1 MLSKFSVKKP
11 YTVIVAIVLVV
22 ILGFV
27 SYSKMTMD
35 LLPSINMPYA
45 VISTTYS
52 GASPETVEKVVTA
65 TLEQSMASVDNVEEV
80 SSVSSEGVSMVILKF
95 HENADMDSAMIEMR
109 ENLDLVEPYF
119 PEEVGS
125 SVIMKINPDMMPVMV
140 SSVGISGKSDGEA
153 ASYIEEKIVPELKSV
168 EGVASVSA
176 SGLIENYIDLTI
188 SAEKVKDL
196 NSRLQEF
203 YTEQA
208 EKEIRDSV
216 LKEAKKQAEEA
227 ASQQKEQLLSMGYSE
242 ENAQA
247 AAEEIQSAAMEEAE
261 KQADSLVEEQM
272 KSVEI
277 PETEITKDMLIGILS
292 GQNFSM
298 PAGSVSSEDGSSW
311 LVRVGDELETP
322 EELGSLVIMSIPDF
336 GDVIMEDVADIGLS
350 DNTSSMYTQVNGEY
364 AVMLSLQ
371 KQPDYSTAD
380 VTNAVLARMEE
391 LEKENEGLSFH
402 ALMNQGDYVNVMIQT
417 VLSNLIMG
425 AGLAVIILIL
435 FLRKIRPTL
444 IVAASILLSVVTAF
458 VLMFLFGISLN
469 MISMSGLALGVG
481 MLVDNSIVVMEN
493 ICRMLSEGKS
503 AKEAAVEGARE
514 VGGAITAS
522 TLTTIVVFL
531 PIIFTE
537 GLTRQIFTDMALTI
551 TFSLLASLVVALTL
565 VPSASSRMLAKNFRM
580 RRTFIDKLADGYA
593 KLLDRSLNHRWI
605 AIGLSIVML
614 AGSVILALRSGTE
627 LFPSMDSGSVSV
639 SVSMPDTY
647 SWDETCSAL
656 DDLYTTLSGVTDV
669 ETVGIINNGS
679 STGGDMSLLSMG
691 SGGTNIY
698 LLLKEE
704 RTATVDEIA
713 SEIREKTKDL
723 PYEVSVSSAN
733 MDMSMLSGGDVAIDV
748 YGSDLDDL
756 RRSAQMV
763 ADAIGETEGI
773 AEVDNGLS
781 ETTGELRIEVD
792 KTKAISKGLT
802 VAQVYA
808 AVAEELSGAP
818 TSGEIT
824 SGSTEYTITVRDD
837 RDLQITA
844 ENLEN
849 LEIENTSEEKVRL
862 GDIASVVKTEGFSSI
877 SRQGQ
882 ERYVSVSASVD
893 AGYISGTVN
902 EQVEEKLRQLELPE
916 GCRYEISGE
925 SESMRSTFN
934 DMALMLVLAIVFI
947 YLVMVAQFQ
956 SFLSPFIIMF
966 TIPLAFTGGFLGLAA
981 AGMPISAVAIL
992 GFIILVGIVVNNG
1005 IVFVDYANQQMEAG
1019 YTKRQALLRAGR
1031 NRIRP
1036 ILMTALTTI
1045 FALVAM
1051 AVDTSMGAELMQP
1064 MAVATMGGL
1073 VYSTLLTLFLIPAMY
1088 SLMKREKKPVI
1099 RDEVSEIEG
1108 KAETDL

>member
-153 ASYIEEKIVPELKSV
+153 ASYIEEKIVQELKSV

-216 LKEAKKQAEEA
+216 LKEAEKQAEEA

-261 KQADSLVEEQM
+261 KQADSLVQEQM

-336 GDVIMEDVADIGLS
+336 GDVTMEDVADIGLS
-350 DNTSSMYTQVNGEY
+350 DNTSSMYTRVNGEY

-469 MISMSGLALGVG
+469 IISMSGLALGVG

-580 RRTFIDKLADGYA
+580 RRTFIDKMADGYA
-593 KLLDRSLNHRWI
+593 KLLDCSLNHRWI

-773 AEVDNGLS
+773 AEVDNGLG

-792 KTKAISKGLT
+792 KTKAISNGLT

-808 AVAEELSGAP
+808 VVAEELSGAP

-902 EQVEEKLRQLELPE
+902 EQVEEKLRQLELPQ

-925 SESMRSTFN
+925 SKSMRSTFN

>member
-45 VISTTYS
+45 VITTTYS
-52 GASPETVEKVVTA
+52 GASPETVERTVTA

-80 SSVSSEGVSMVILKF
+80 NSVSSEGISMVILKF
-95 HENADMDSAMIEMR
+95 HEDADMNSAMIEMR

-119 PEEVGS
+119 PDEVGAP
-125 SVIMKINPDMMPVMV
+125 VIMKINPDMMPVMV
-140 SSVGISGKSDGEA
+140 SSVGLSGKEDSEA
-153 ASYIEEKIVPELKSV
+153 ASYIEEKIIPELKSV

-188 SAEKVKDL
+188 SEDKVADL
-196 NSRLQEF
+196 NSRLKEF
-203 YTEQA
+203 YT
-208 EKEIRDSV
+208 
-216 LKEAKKQAEEA
+216 KQAEEEIRSSVLEEAEKQADEA
-227 ASQQKEQLLSMGYSE
+227 AAAQKEQLLSLGYTE

-247 AAEEIQSAAMEEAE
+247 AADQVKSAAMEQAE
-261 KQADSLVEEQM
+261 KQADAVVEEQM

-277 PETEITKDMLIGILS
+277 PETDITKDMLSGILS

-311 LVRVGDELETP
+311 LVRVGDELQSP
-322 EELGSLVIMSIPDF
+322 EELEELVIMSIPDF
-336 GDVIMEDVADIGLS
+336 GDVTMSDVADIALS
-350 DNTSSMYTQVNGEY
+350 DNTSAMYSRVNGEY

-380 VTNAVLARMEE
+380 VTNAVLARMDTLEE
-391 LEKENEGLSFH
+391 ENEGLSFH
-402 ALMNQGDYVNVMIQT
+402 ALMNQGDYVNIMIQT
-417 VLSNLIMG
+417 VLSNLVVG
-425 AGLAVIILIL
+425 AGLAVIILII
-435 FLRKIRPTL
+435 FLRRIRPTL

-458 VLMFLFGISLN
+458 VLMFLCGISLN

-503 AKEAAVEGARE
+503 AKEAAIEGAKE
-514 VGGAITAS
+514 VGGAITSS
-522 TLTTIVVFL
+522 TITTIVVFL

-537 GLTRQIFTDMALTI
+537 GLTRQLFTDMALTI

-565 VPSASSRMLAKNFRM
+565 VPSASSRMLAKNFSM
-580 RRTFIDKLADGYA
+580 RRTFIDKMADGYT
-593 KLLDRSLNHRWI
+593 KLLDRSLNHKWI
-605 AIGLSIVML
+605 AITLSVVML
-614 AGSVILALRSGTE
+614 VGSVALAFRSGTE

-647 SWDETCSAL
+647 TWDETCDAL
-656 DDLYTTLSGVTDV
+656 DELYTTLSGVTDV
-669 ETVGIINNGS
+669 ETVGIMNNGS
-679 STGGDMSLLSMG
+679 VSGDASLMSMG
-691 SGGTNIY
+691 SGDGTSIY
-698 LLLKEE
+698 LLLKDE
-704 RTATVDEIA
+704 RTAPVEEIV

-733 MDMSMLSGGDVAIDV
+733 MDMSMLSGGDIAVDI
-748 YGSDLDDL
+748 YGNDLDSL
-756 RRSAQMV
+756 REAAQMV
-763 ADAIGETEGI
+763 ADVIADTEGT
-773 AEVDNGLS
+773 AEVDNGLG
-781 ETTGELRIEVD
+781 ETSGELRVEVD
-792 KTKAISKGLT
+792 KTKAIANGLT
-802 VAQVYA
+802 VAQVYS
-808 AVAEELSGAP
+808 AVAGELSGDAG
-818 TSGEIT
+818 SGEIT
-824 SGSTEYTITVRDD
+824 SGAAEYTITIRDG
-837 RDLQITA
+837 RDEELTA
-844 ENLEN
+844 EKLEDLKIQN
-849 LEIENTSEEKVRL
+849 SSEEEIRL
-862 GDIASVVKTEGFSSI
+862 GDIAQVKKAEGFSSI
-877 SRQGQ
+877 NRQGQ
-882 ERYVSVSASVD
+882 ERYVSVSASVA

-902 EQVEEKLRQLELPE
+902 EQVEQKLQELELPE
-916 GCRYEISGE
+916 GCRYEIAGE
-925 SESMRSTFN
+925 SETMRSTFN
-934 DMALMLVLAIVFI
+934 DLLLMLVLAVVFI

-966 TIPLAFTGGFLGLAA
+966 TIPLAFTGGFLGLAI
-981 AGMPISAVAIL
+981 AGMPISAVALL

-1005 IVFVDYANQQMEAG
+1005 IVFVDYANQQMAAG
-1019 YTKRQALLRAGR
+1019 YTKREALLRAGR

-1051 AVDTSMGAELMQP
+1051 AVDTSMGAELMRP

-1073 VYSTLLTLFLIPAMY
+1073 IYSTLLTLFLIPAMY
-1088 SLMKREKKPVI
+1088 SLMRREKRPAVQ
-1099 RDEVSEIEG
+1099 DEVKEIEG
-1108 KAETDL
+1108 KAKTDL

>member
-140 SSVGISGKSDGEA
+140 SSVGISGRNDGEA

-216 LKEAKKQAEEA
+216 LKEAEKQAEEA

-242 ENAQA
+242 EKAQA

-261 KQADSLVEEQM
+261 KQADSLVQEQM

-336 GDVIMEDVADIGLS
+336 GDVTMEDVADIGLS
-350 DNTSSMYTQVNGEY
+350 DNTSSMYTRVNGEY
-364 AVMLSLQ
+364 GVMLSLQ

-580 RRTFIDKLADGYA
+580 RRTFIDKMADGYA

-733 MDMSMLSGGDVAIDV
+733 MDMSMLSGGDVAIHV

-763 ADAIGETEGI
+763 ADAIAETEGI
-773 AEVDNGLS
+773 AEVDNGLG

-792 KTKAISKGLT
+792 KTKAISNGLT